1 MCNLKQEK
9 KKKKKKTIKEMYVQ
23 SERSR
28 KVATTYKQ
36 EKFLFFLFFFFPFS
50 AVLTLIFFAHIYFAH
65 VVQCALAEDPPFAT
79 EQTRRSE
86 KKFKLRPCEHL

>member
-1 MCNLKQEK
+1 MCRVNVLGKLPLHTNK
-9 KKKKKKTIKEMYVQ
+9 K
-23 SERSR
+23 S
-28 KVATTYKQ
+28 
-36 EKFLFFLFFFFPFS
+36 FFFSYFFFFPFS

-65 VVQCALAEDPPFAT
+65 VVQCALAEDLPFAT